1 MTVKPFV
8 SNDYAS
14 NVTKFP
20 VFLENQNKLY
30 LPKHYGLEHFGEPEE
45 DKTTGGLDIDLEFK
59 AFIIYPERILE
70 KENVKEKNLGIM
82 VF

>member
-1 MTVKPFV
+1 MYLSKRGYVVVKSKHSPTKIKQVKKELTVKPFV

-30 LPKHYGLEHFGEPEE
+30 LYLSS
-45 DKTTGGLDIDLEFK
+45 DLINF
-59 AFIIYPERILE
+59 
-70 KENVKEKNLGIM
+70 
-82 VF
+82 